1 MARTKEFRP
10 EAALDAAMQLFW
22 RKGYEATSMRDL
34 LDGMGIG
41 RGSFYDTF
49 GDKHALFLA
58 ALDRFEEVRTAWVDE
73 ALEGSGLDGIE
84 EVFRRT
90 VEGLVGFRAEEGMP
104 AGEHRGRARPARS
117 RRWRPGSRA
126 TSAAPRRRSRAPS
139 SARREA
145 GEIPATADPKVLA
158 RFLVSNLHG
167 LRVLARA
174 GSDRE
179 TLEDAVSVAL
189 GSPALRPVT
198 FAVSALAAAPDGS
211 GGG

>member
-10 EAALDAAMQLFW
+10 EAALDAAMHLFW
-22 RKGYEATSMRDL
+22 LKGYGATSMRDL

-58 ALDRFEEVRTAWVDE
+58 ALDRFEEARTGWIGE
-73 ALEGSGLDGIE
+73 TLEGAGLEGIE

-90 VEGLVGFRAEEGMP
+90 VEGMTGSGPR
-104 AGEHRGRARPARS
+104 RGCLLANTAVEL
-117 RRWRPGSRA
+117 
-126 TSAAPRRRSRAPS
+126 APRDPEVAEKISRHVRRTEEAFAGALAG
-139 SARREA
+139 ARER
-145 GEIPATADPKVLA
+145 GEIPEGRDPRAFA

-174 GSDRE
+174 GTDRR
-179 TLEDAVSVAL
+179 TLEDAARVAL
-189 GSPALRPVT
+189 EALR
-198 FAVSALAAAPDGS
+198 
-211 GGG
+211 

>member
-10 EAALDAAMQLFW
+10 EAALDAAMHLFW
-22 RKGYEATSMRDL
+22 LKGYGATSMRDL

-58 ALDRFEEVRTAWVDE
+58 ALDRFEEARTGWIDE
-73 ALEGSGLDGIE
+73 ALEGSGLEGIE

-90 VEGLVGFRAEEGMP
+90 VEGMTGSEPR
-104 AGEHRGRARPARS
+104 RGCLLANTAVEL
-117 RRWRPGSRA
+117 
-126 TSAAPRRRSRAPS
+126 APRDPEVAGKISRYVSRTEDAFAGAL
-139 SARREA
+139 ARAQET
-145 GEIPATADPKVLA
+145 GEIPEERDRRALA

-174 GSDRE
+174 GTDRR
-179 TLEDAVSVAL
+179 TLEDAARVAL
-189 GSPALRPVT
+189 EALR
-198 FAVSALAAAPDGS
+198 
-211 GGG
+211 

>member
-1 MARTKEFRP
+1 MPRTKEFRP
-10 EAALDAAMQLFW
+10 EEALDAAMQLFW
-22 RKGYEATSMRDL
+22 RKGYGATSMRDL

-58 ALDRFEEVRTAWVDE
+58 ALDRFEAVRASWVNE

-90 VEGLVGFRAEEGMP
+90 VDGLVGFE
-104 AGEHRGRARPARS
+104 
-117 RRWRPGSRA
+117 
-126 TSAAPRRRSRAPS
+126 PRRGCLLANTSVELAPQDPEVAGRISRYV
-139 SARREA
+139 RRTEEAFTGALVRAQGA
-145 GEIPATADPKVLA
+145 GEIPAEGDPRAFA

-174 GSDRE
+174 GSDRR
-179 TLEDAVSVAL
+179 TLEDAARITL
-189 GSPALRPVT
+189 EALR
-198 FAVSALAAAPDGS
+198 
-211 GGG
+211 